1 METSSSAAVQQ
12 QQQSQEAGDYR
23 NTGMDGR
30 DEVVLGTRLV
40 SWGHHRR
47 AQQIIID
54 IINVDNGR
62 ALLPA
67 TTIISKLD
75 GQRPGQHWLD
85 RTKCAVQSTTGRHSP
100 SNSVQGWTALG
111 LVSIRR
117 IKLQYMYLPGETF
130 KWNCNYRLARWNFQE
145 RFCLLAEIHF
155 ILDWSSV
162 RRDLYSRYTHTV
174 LHGSLP

>member
-1 METSSSAAVQQ
+1 MVIEKVRLQCAECLFEMETSSSSAVQ

-30 DEVVLGTRLV
+30 DEGNSVLSWLV

-62 ALLPA
+62 AQLPA

-75 GQRPGQHWLD
+75 GQRPGQH
-85 RTKCAVQSTTGRHSP
+85 
-100 SNSVQGWTALG
+100 
-111 LVSIRR
+111 
-117 IKLQYMYLPGETF
+117 
-130 KWNCNYRLARWNFQE
+130 
-145 RFCLLAEIHF
+145 
-155 ILDWSSV
+155 
-162 RRDLYSRYTHTV
+162 
-174 LHGSLP
+174 